1 MKRWHS
7 IIIMLSF
14 SALLYGGLLIQA
26 PRADAGYFKD
36 LFNGVKQLTELP
48 SEVNELKENYQITL
62 DKLGE
67 AQATLDQ
74 FQQQNLELIERNKE
88 LTATV
93 NALTEA
99 EQAREATSRKTRVLI
114 LTGVGLVA
122 GYFILLRGLRLILR
136 R

>member
-1 MKRWHS
+1 MKRWHC